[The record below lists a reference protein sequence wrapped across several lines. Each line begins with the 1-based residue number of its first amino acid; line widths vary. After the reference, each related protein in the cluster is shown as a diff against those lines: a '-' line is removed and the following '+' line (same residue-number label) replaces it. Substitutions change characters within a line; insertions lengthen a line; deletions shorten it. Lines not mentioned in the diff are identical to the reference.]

1 MSDVATA
8 SSLALLSS
16 PLSAL
21 NLNSDT
27 LYYGLNFKA
36 TQAVLPGMMNR
47 LRKNKGDMDLDI
59 ACVLYDKKCNLVDTV
74 WFKSLRDSSESIRH
88 QGDSLNGKDR
98 GMNALYEGSVDP
110 EIIELRLN
118 AVPSYV
124 THIDLVLTSYKG
136 QPLRRIEAGKLHLSD
151 DEGNPAFEID
161 LRTLPAKCNGLWV
174 AHLRREVDDWHLT
187 LQVLPTDSNDIP
199 KIAAFVSAELA
210 RSLPQPSVGR
220 AL

>member
-1 MSDVATA
+1 MSEVTSV

-36 TQAVLPGMMNR
+36 TKAILPGMINKI
-47 LRKNKGDMDLDI
+47 RKNEGDMDLDI
-59 ACVLYDKKCNLVDTV
+59 ACMLYDKKCNLVDTV
-74 WFKSLRDSSESIRH
+74 WFKSLRDSSESVRH

-98 GMNALYEGSVDP
+98 GKQALYEGSVDP
-110 EIIELRLN
+110 EIIELRMKKI
-118 AVPSYV
+118 PTFI
-124 THIDLVLTSYKG
+124 THIALVLTSYNG

-161 LRTLPAKCNGLWV
+161 IRTLPAKCTALWV
-174 AHLRREVDDWHLT
+174 AHLRREVEDWHLT
-187 LQVLPTDSNDIP
+187 LQVLPTDSNDIE
-199 KIAAFVSAELA
+199 KMASFVSTELA
-210 RSLPQPSVGR
+210 RSLPQPSAGR